1 MAEWFMYLFHVNDY
15 IDPMVIF
22 TAWVKIYSMKY
33 FCNARLGD
41 SYYNLCVF
49 VLCSYMYIV

>member
-1 MAEWFMYLFHVNDY
+1 MAEWFMYLSHVNDY
-15 IDPMVIF
+15 VDPMVIF